1 MTNSSN
7 KKKKPKLIRAFSY
20 IYQMLSLSVQCVVV
34 ITASTLLKIVLNVG
48 NFVYK
53 KLEALA

>member
-7 KKKKPKLIRAFSY
+7 KKKKSKLIRVFSY
-20 IYQMLSLSVQCVVV
+20 IYQMLSLSIQCIVVV
-34 ITASTLLKIVLNVG
+34 TASALLKIVLNVG

-53 KLEALA
+53 KLESSV

>member
-1 MTNSSN
+1 MTNSNN
-7 KKKKPKLIRAFSY
+7 KKKKSKLIRAFSY
-20 IYQMLSLSVQCVVV
+20 IYQMLSLSVQCIVVV
-34 ITASTLLKIVLNVG
+34 TASTLLKIVLNIG